1 MKVVLDT
8 NIVISGI
15 FFPKG
20 VPAKVLRACFEEE
33 RFQVFATP
41 GILKE
46 YFEVIQRM
54 SMNKAISFT
63 HDWDEILS
71 ESCHLIKDADL
82 PEGISRDPA
91 DDKFIACAG
100 LSGAKYL
107 ITGDKDLLVLNGKF
121 DFSIVTP
128 KDFLELLK

>member
-15 FFPKG
+15 FFPKS
-20 VPAKVLRACFEEE
+20 VPAKVLHICFEKEK
-33 RFQVFATP
+33 FQVFATP
-41 GILKE
+41 DILRE
-46 YFEVIQRM
+46 YFEVIERM
-54 SMNKAISFT
+54 SMNKAISLT

-71 ESCHLIKDADL
+71 ESCHLIKDAVL

-100 LSGAKYL
+100 LSGARYL

-121 DFSIVTP
+121 DFEIITP
-128 KDFLELLK
+128 KAFLELLK